1 MAYRDTG
8 LWADVRE
15 LPGALGR
22 TLEAADGIAEA
33 AALLRDGRVERIVA
47 TGNGAAYY
55 VAHALWLASLE
66 SDGAGP
72 PIVAVPC
79 GVAVR
84 GRFRWQPGD
93 AILAISS
100 SGEFRDVVEL
110 AQRGGRP
117 CVAITAQAGSSL
129 AGAAS
134 ATVLQHVESQ
144 RAVTHTQ
151 ALAGA
156 YGAGLALW
164 AAVTG
169 DTELAALLA
178 TAPDAAERA
187 VADAEQWANEEL
199 EPLAPPAT
207 GSPAATERD
216 RANAGPPAAIAVGG
230 GTGWAA
236 ALELAL
242 MLKEIS
248 RIPAEGVE
256 TREGATS
263 AMFGLH
269 PGHLMVSLDAPGDP
283 LGDEAIALCAAAG
296 ATTLRLPSAPDARL
310 APITTLPASAALSA
324 DLALAAGHDVDRPTW
339 TDAYYN
345 TARSA
350 T

>member
-1 MAYRDTG
+1 MPYRDTG

-15 LPGALGR
+15 LPDALGH
-22 TLEAADGIAEA
+22 TLEAADGIADA
-33 AALLRDGRVERIVA
+33 AALLRDGGVERIVA

-66 SDGAGP
+66 SGASGP

-79 GVAVR
+79 GIVVR
-84 GRFRWQPGD
+84 DRFRWAPGD
-93 AILAISS
+93 AMLAVSS

-117 CVAITAQAGSSL
+117 CVAITATAGSSL
-129 AGAAS
+129 AAAAS

-151 ALAGA
+151 AVAGA
-156 YGAGLALW
+156 YAAGLALW

-169 DTELAALLA
+169 DAELAALLA
-178 TAPDAAERA
+178 TAPDAAAHA
-187 VADAEQWANEEL
+187 VSEAEQWAEER
-199 EPLAPPAT
+199 LAALGPPARD
-207 GSPAATERD
+207 AAPRD
-216 RANAGPPAAIAVGG
+216 TANAGPPAAIAVGG
-230 GTGWAA
+230 GTAWAA

-296 ATTLRLPSAPDARL
+296 ATTLRLPRGAGADARL
-310 APITTLPASAALSA
+310 APITALPASAALA
-324 DLALAAGHDVDRPTW
+324 AELALAADHDVDRPSW
-339 TDAYYN
+339 TDAYYE

-350 T
+350 P